1 MGVGAMERRGFVK
14 RGVGAGLLAAAG
26 CRSLRQRSDVA
37 RRLERA
43 AEQPIL
49 RRDLFPR
56 PVQIASIELLRC
68 GELTV
73 VRARSSDGAFGVAAT
88 NGKVKQ
94 LYPILLDLVAPYF
107 VGKDARDLEELLAG
121 VYVFES
127 NYKMSSL
134 ALWSPVCW
142 VELSILDL
150 LGRIAGRHVSE
161 ILGSRLRD
169 RVAVYVASGKRETE
183 PEEEVAILERRI
195 AETGARAV
203 KFKVGGRMSRDRD
216 SMPGRSERLIELSRK
231 ILGDSIVIQADANG
245 SYGVE
250 RAVEVGRRLE
260 GIRAALFEEPC
271 PFDWFEETRAVA
283 DALEIPVAGGEQES
297 SEHRFEWLIRN
308 GALQIVQP
316 DLHYYGGFLRST
328 RVARMAAAAGLPIT
342 PHASSGNLCYADV
355 ANFCSFTPNIGPFH
369 ELKSGVEK
377 TGDLFDPPLGVRD
390 GFLAVPRGPGLG
402 VAHVDELL
410 RDARKAF

>member
-1 MGVGAMERRGFVK
+1 MERRSFFK
-14 RGVGAGLLAAAG
+14 RGAWAGVLARVGQGRPHPRLE
-26 CRSLRQRSDVA
+26 DE
-37 RRLERA
+37 RRLEQT
-43 AEQPIL
+43 AERPIL
-49 RRDLFPR
+49 RRELFAR
-56 PVQIASIELLRC
+56 PVTIASIELLRS
-68 GELTV
+68 GELTL
-73 VRARSSDGAFGVAAT
+73 VRTRAKDGAVGVAAT

-94 LYPILLDLVAPYF
+94 LHPIFTDLVAPFF
-107 VGKDARDLEELLAG
+107 VGKDARDLEGLVAG

-150 LGRIAGRHVSE
+150 LGRIAGRHVSDL
-161 ILGSRLRD
+161 LGQRVRE
-169 RVAVYVASGKRETE
+169 RVAVYVASGNRETE
-183 PEEEVAILERRI
+183 PEEEVAILQRRV

-216 SMPGRSERLIELSRK
+216 SRPGRSERLIELSRK
-231 ILGDSIVIQADANG
+231 VLGDSTAIQADANG

-250 RAVEVGRRLE
+250 RAIAIGRRLE
-260 GIRAALFEEPC
+260 AIRALLFEEPC

-283 DALEIPVAGGEQES
+283 DALDIPIAGGEQES

-308 GALQIVQP
+308 HALQVVQP

-342 PHASSGNLCYADV
+342 PHISGGNLCYADM
-355 ANFCSFTPNIGPFH
+355 ANFCSFTPNIGAFQ
-369 ELKSGVEK
+369 ELKSGVET
-377 TGDLFDPPLGVRD
+377 TGALFDPPLSVKD

-402 VAHVDELL
+402 IAHLDDLM